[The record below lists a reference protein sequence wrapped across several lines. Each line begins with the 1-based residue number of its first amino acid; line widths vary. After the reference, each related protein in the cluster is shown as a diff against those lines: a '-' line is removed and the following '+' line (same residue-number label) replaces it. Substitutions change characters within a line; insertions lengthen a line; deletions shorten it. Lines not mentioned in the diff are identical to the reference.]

1 MERSDLW
8 DALRARGV
16 DADDP
21 EIRATVRTT
30 LDAVEDVRQRLGHHH
45 ARRCMEAM
53 HRALAYEL
61 EHPDTDDM
69 SRFEDEF
76 EGD

>member
-30 LDAVEDVRQRLGHHH
+30 LDAVEDVRQRLGYPH
-45 ARRCMEAM
+45 ARRCTEAM

-61 EHPDTDDM
+61 AYPDTHDM

>member
-1 MERSDLW
+1 MERSELW
-8 DALRARGV
+8 DALRAGGV

-30 LDAVEDVRQRLGHHH
+30 LDAVDDVGRRVGFHH
-45 ARRCMEAM
+45 ARRCLEAM
-53 HRALAYEL
+53 HLALAYEL

-69 SRFEDEF
+69 TRFEDEF
-76 EGD
+76 EDD